1 MIRIISDFPWWAW
14 LLCFGLGT
22 VYALALYLREKKL
35 DLPASWVRYM
45 LMLARFIVASI
56 IAILL
61 LEPYIRT
68 LQNEKVLPELLVIQD
83 NSASVGEALPDTSV
97 YLNTLTEQLERLN
110 EKFEVTLI
118 DINGED
124 RSGQPIPFSGQ
135 STDLGVGMRYA
146 AQMEKYGNLSAV
158 LLATDGIYN
167 SGEDPVSVG
176 SNLKVPVY
184 TLAIGDTTSY
194 RDARVVDVQSNRIVF
209 TGDRFVVRADVS
221 ALLLEGVTLNCA
233 IGTSGRTKSILQRK
247 TFLPSSDNDATLLEF
262 ELVAGSPGVFRYEV
276 SIDAV
281 DGESNLSNNS
291 YEVIVE
297 VLDARQKILLVYK
310 GPHPDVSA
318 IQSAIAGNR
327 NYELVV
333 QKLDEYEGAIRPYSL
348 VILHGLPDAGI
359 GSERLLNDLSAVP
372 TPYLIITG
380 DKVNR
385 DLLNR
390 FQNLVTLGGDQRS
403 GNDVMANGN
412 IGFNLFTME
421 DLDAFSDFPPLFA
434 PYGEYGFSPNS
445 QVLFFQRIGSVGT
458 RNPLMVYSQPGERK
472 TVVLCA
478 ENIWRWRI
486 YDYIEHDSHRI
497 FDDWI
502 GKTVQY
508 LATKEDNKQFRVLS
522 RRPVY
527 NSNERIGITAELYNE
542 TYEPINTPE
551 ASCVIVSEDGSEY
564 PFGFTRT
571 GSYYSLDA
579 GFLPP
584 GDYRVFGEASYN
596 NRILKDTTRFSVKA
610 VQFESANMIADHN
623 MLYRLADGTGGRMFY
638 PDQWEQL
645 TDELLQEDKARP
657 LLLERVRTLSV
668 INLQWILF
676 LLIGL
681 LGVEWFVRKLSG
693 GY

>member
-14 LLCFGLGT
+14 LVCFFVGT
-22 VYALALYLREKKL
+22 VYTLALYLKDKKL
-35 DLPASWVRYM
+35 ELPAAWVRYM
-45 LMLARFIVASI
+45 LMLVRFIVATV

-83 NSASVGEALPDTSV
+83 NSASVGKALPDTSA
-97 YLNTLTEQLERLN
+97 YLATLQAQIDRLN
-110 EKFEVTLI
+110 EQYEVTLI
-118 DINGED
+118 DL
-124 RSGQPIPFSGQ
+124 SGDYGPEQPLAFSAQ
-135 STDLGVGMRYA
+135 STDLGAGLRYA
-146 AQMEKYGNLSAV
+146 VQMEKYGNLSGV

-167 SGEDPVSVG
+167 SGEDPLSVS

-184 TLAIGDTTSY
+184 TLAIGDTASY
-194 RDARVVDVQSNRIVF
+194 KDARVVDVQSNRIVF
-209 TGDRFVVRADVS
+209 TGDRFMVRADVS
-221 ALLLEGVTLNCA
+221 ALLLEGVALNCTISTKGRSTAA
-233 IGTSGRTKSILQRK
+233 IQRK
-247 TFLPSSDNDATLLEF
+247 TYTPASNNDAKLLEF

-276 SIDAV
+276 SIDAA
-281 DGESNLSNNS
+281 DGESNLANNS

-310 GPHPDVSA
+310 SPHPDVSA
-318 IQSAIAGNR
+318 LQSAIAGNR

-333 QKLDEYEGAIRPYSL
+333 QQLDEYEGSIRPYSL
-348 VILHGLPDAGI
+348 VILHGLPEAGI
-359 GSERLLNDLSAVP
+359 GSEQLLNDLSAVSV
-372 TPYLIITG
+372 PYLIITG
-380 DKVNR
+380 DQVNR
-385 DLLNR
+385 DMLNR
-390 FQNLVTLGGDQRS
+390 FQNLVTLGGDQRA
-403 GNDVMANGN
+403 GNEVMANGN

-421 DLDAFSDFPPLFA
+421 DLDAFSDFPPLYA

-458 RNPLMVYSQPGERK
+458 SNPLMVYSQPGERK
-472 TVVLCA
+472 TAVLCA

-486 YDYIEHDSHRI
+486 YDYIEHDSHRL

-527 NSNERIGITAELYNE
+527 DSNERIGITAELYNE

-551 ASCVIVSEDGSEY
+551 ATCVIVSENGSQY

-584 GDYRVFGEASYN
+584 GDYSVFAEVSYN
-596 NRILKDTTRFSVKA
+596 KRILKDTTRFSVKA
-610 VQFESANMIADHN
+610 VQFESANLIADHN
-623 MLYRLADGTGGRMFY
+623 MLYQLADGTGGRMAY

-645 TDELLQEDKARP
+645 TDELLEEDRARP
-657 LLLERVRTLSV
+657 LLIERVRTLSV

-676 LLIGL
+676 LLVGL
-681 LGVEWFVRKLSG
+681 LGIEWFVRKWSG